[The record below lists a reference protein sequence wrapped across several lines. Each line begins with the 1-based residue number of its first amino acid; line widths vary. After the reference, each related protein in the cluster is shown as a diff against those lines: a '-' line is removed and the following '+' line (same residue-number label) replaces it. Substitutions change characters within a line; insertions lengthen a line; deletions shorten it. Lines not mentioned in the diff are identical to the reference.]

1 MGESKSASQI
11 EVAKQSGQERKQ
23 EALKRREEFVIKKS
37 EAKLSSNVKSTQEL
51 HQQREEMIANQVLKM
66 QEESK
71 TMMTRYVEESK
82 KREEMLKRE
91 QEMIETERK
100 RKDELAAQRMKEQE
114 EKQKQRGQ
122 SIQRQEAL
130 LKEEHKQKELAE
142 LRRKEEAKKQE
153 ELRLIEAKRQKDA
166 RKLQE
171 ERKVKMEADKAVE
184 WERAQDLARQEELRR
199 QQSQQIEALR
209 LKAVQQQE
217 RATAKVEIKQYSS
230 TAMRPGDFGYGN
242 VTTGQVA
249 SRKYEILTRASSV
262 GLSEREGLNP
272 DLMSHSARA
281 SPCPAPLFPVAVPP
295 GTMQMKSMA
304 TGEAE
309 MSVQRSQQTSTAL
322 KADFAEST
330 TALGSGLSR
339 KQQQSSTV
347 SKMTSS
353 TMESS
358 SSTQQMSMSSSQFSA
373 SSSSFSATQ
382 MSQLS
387 TSSHQQQ

>member
-1 MGESKSASQI
+1 
-11 EVAKQSGQERKQ
+11 
-23 EALKRREEFVIKKS
+23 
-37 EAKLSSNVKSTQEL
+37 
-51 HQQREEMIANQVLKM
+51 
-66 QEESK
+66 
-71 TMMTRYVEESK
+71 
-82 KREEMLKRE
+82 LKRE

-114 EKQKQRGQ
+114 EKQKQRRQ

-142 LRRKEEAKKQE
+142 LKRKEEAKKQE
-153 ELRLIEAKRQKDA
+153 ELRLIEAKRQKEA
-166 RKLQE
+166 KKLQE
-171 ERKVKMEADKAVE
+171 ERKLKQEKDKSLE
-184 WERAQDLARQEELRR
+184 WERQQDLARQEELRR
-199 QQSQQIEALR
+199 QQASQIEALR

-272 DLMSHSARA
+272 DLLSHSARA
-281 SPCPAPLFPVAVPP
+281 SPAPPLFPVAVPP
-295 GTMQMKSMA
+295 GTMQMKA

-309 MSVQRSQQTSTAL
+309 MSVQQRSQQTSTAL

-330 TALGSGLSR
+330 VSR
-339 KQQQSSTV
+339 RQQQQSSTV

-382 MSQLS
+382 KSQLS
-387 TSSHQQQ
+387 TSSHQQQQ

>member
-1 MGESKSASQI
+1 MG
-11 EVAKQSGQERKQ
+11 RKQ

-51 HQQREEMIANQVLKM
+51 HRQREEMIANQVLKM

-114 EKQKQRGQ
+114 ERQKQRRQ

-142 LRRKEEAKKQE
+142 LKRKEEAKKQE
-153 ELRLIEAKRQKDA
+153 ELRLIEAKRQKEA
-166 RKLQE
+166 KKLQE
-171 ERKVKMEADKAVE
+171 ERKLKQEKDKSLE
-184 WERAQDLARQEELRR
+184 WERQQALARQEELRR
-199 QQSQQIEALR
+199 QQASQIEALR

-272 DLMSHSARA
+272 DLLSHSARA
-281 SPCPAPLFPVAVPP
+281 SPAPPLFPVAVPP
-295 GTMQMKSMA
+295 GTMQMKA

-330 TALGSGLSR
+330 VSR
-339 KQQQSSTV
+339 RQQQQSSTV

-353 TMESS
+353 TVESS

-382 MSQLS
+382 KSQLS
-387 TSSHQQQ
+387 TSSHQQQQ

>member
-1 MGESKSASQI
+1 
-11 EVAKQSGQERKQ
+11 
-23 EALKRREEFVIKKS
+23 L
-37 EAKLSSNVKSTQEL
+37 
-51 HQQREEMIANQVLKM
+51 
-66 QEESK
+66 
-71 TMMTRYVEESK
+71 
-82 KREEMLKRE
+82 
-91 QEMIETERK
+91 
-100 RKDELAAQRMKEQE
+100 
-114 EKQKQRGQ
+114 
-122 SIQRQEAL
+122 
-130 LKEEHKQKELAE
+130 
-142 LRRKEEAKKQE
+142 
-153 ELRLIEAKRQKDA
+153 
-166 RKLQE
+166 
-171 ERKVKMEADKAVE
+171 E
-184 WERAQDLARQEELRR
+184 WERQQDLARQEELRR
-199 QQSQQIEALR
+199 QQASQIEALR

-272 DLMSHSARA
+272 DLLSHSARA
-281 SPCPAPLFPVAVPP
+281 SPAPPLFPVAVPP

-309 MSVQRSQQTSTAL
+309 MSVQQRSQQTSTAL

>member
-1 MGESKSASQI
+1 
-11 EVAKQSGQERKQ
+11 
-23 EALKRREEFVIKKS
+23 
-37 EAKLSSNVKSTQEL
+37 
-51 HQQREEMIANQVLKM
+51 
-66 QEESK
+66 
-71 TMMTRYVEESK
+71 
-82 KREEMLKRE
+82 
-91 QEMIETERK
+91 MIETERK

-114 EKQKQRGQ
+114 EKQKQRRQ

-142 LRRKEEAKKQE
+142 LKRKEEAKKQE
-153 ELRLIEAKRQKDA
+153 ELRLIEAKRQKEA
-166 RKLQE
+166 KKLQE
-171 ERKVKMEADKAVE
+171 ERKLKQEKDKSLE
-184 WERAQDLARQEELRR
+184 WERQQDLARQEELRR
-199 QQSQQIEALR
+199 QQASQIEALR

-272 DLMSHSARA
+272 DLLSHSARA
-281 SPCPAPLFPVAVPP
+281 SPAPPLFPVAVPP
-295 GTMQMKSMA
+295 GTMQMKAMA

-358 SSTQQMSMSSSQFSA
+358 SSTQHMSMSSSQFSA

>member
-1 MGESKSASQI
+1 M
-11 EVAKQSGQERKQ
+11 
-23 EALKRREEFVIKKS
+23 
-37 EAKLSSNVKSTQEL
+37 
-51 HQQREEMIANQVLKM
+51 
-66 QEESK
+66 
-71 TMMTRYVEESK
+71 ESK

-114 EKQKQRGQ
+114 EKQKQRRQ

-142 LRRKEEAKKQE
+142 LKRKEEAKKQE
-153 ELRLIEAKRQKDA
+153 ELRLIEAKRQKEA
-166 RKLQE
+166 KKLQE
-171 ERKVKMEADKAVE
+171 ERKLKQEKDKSLE
-184 WERAQDLARQEELRR
+184 WERQQDLARQEELRR
-199 QQSQQIEALR
+199 QQASQIEALR

-272 DLMSHSARA
+272 DLLSHSARA
-281 SPCPAPLFPVAVPP
+281 SPAPPLFPVAVPP
-295 GTMQMKSMA
+295 GTMQMKA

-309 MSVQRSQQTSTAL
+309 TSVQQRSQQTSTAL

-358 SSTQQMSMSSSQFSA
+358 S
-373 SSSSFSATQ
+373 
-382 MSQLS
+382 
-387 TSSHQQQ
+387 